1 MEIQRLDPR
10 IRWQQMTAKE
20 ILKMR
25 DQGEEVPSEFQK
37 WAAAVSAVMNTQ
49 DDVTYEMVNGETDM
63 AAIDEAL
70 GRDSKDNQ
78 DIAPTDDIENNIGKE
93 DEDTEKA
100 AEEKED
106 EEKITHA
113 PTTEKEIQE
122 QVDMTLADTS
132 ITTDPNE
139 ILKRKMRKGIE
150 PSS

>member
-1 MEIQRLDPR
+1 MEIQRLDPK

-70 GRDSKDNQ
+70 GRDDKNRH
-78 DIAPTDDIENNIGKE
+78 DIAPADDIENNIGKE
-93 DEDTEKA
+93 SDESEEA
-100 AEEKED
+100 AEEDKES
-106 EEKITHA
+106 ITHV

-150 PSS
+150 PLS

>member
-1 MEIQRLDPR
+1 MEIQRLDPK

-70 GRDSKDNQ
+70 GRDPQ
-78 DIAPTDDIENNIGKE
+78 DIAPTDNIENNIGKE
-93 DEDTEKA
+93 DDNSEKA
-100 AEEKED
+100 AEEKD
-106 EEKITHA
+106 EETVTHA
-113 PTTEKEIQE
+113 PTTEKEIQK
-122 QVDMTLADTS
+122 QVDLTLADPS
-132 ITTDPNE
+132 ISTDPNE

-150 PSS
+150 PS

>member
-1 MEIQRLDPR
+1 MEIQRLDPK

-70 GRDSKDNQ
+70 GRDPQ

-93 DEDTEKA
+93 DDNSEKA
-100 AEEKED
+100 AEEKD
-106 EEKITHA
+106 EETVTHA

-122 QVDMTLADTS
+122 QVDLTLADPS
-132 ITTDPNE
+132 ISTDPNE

-150 PSS
+150 PS